1 MKDCSALLLKFDI
14 VKKMLFIFEI
24 FKGRSRRSFLFGNM
38 HPDSLK
44 SVVYRPFVT
53 CDDPKGVV
61 ECGTIRKSKSSSPK
75 MEHKIDSSRKAK
87 KKSDASLSYN
97 KAEKKEEIVSEGITE
112 EFHSPSSFQLLKVSR
127 GAQKLNG
134 MVDSWSKGKSYDG
147 QSKDVGKDMLK
158 GALDLQESLVML
170 GKLQEA
176 SQYKGWLKKKQK
188 EMSKRG
194 NNDQVGIESVHSY
207 HFGDRNYQMEFQ
219 KPRLSTDGASRD
231 CYEELREVIRDSLAR
246 QNLLPKTQSEEMM
259 GFHRRRLDSSSDIP
273 CTSSSQSSITQ
284 TSNYSSTG
292 SPLSFTAP
300 EKKPKGPN
308 LIAKLMGLEEIP
320 ANPLQSTLPKQKK
333 DDKFSSQQRPMFD
346 YDMPKVKRPQ
356 FVRQRDNPERKTLKE
371 ILETMHSTGILKS
384 DSVNELQS
392 CPYQS
397 CDLHS
402 KERLIGNMSPIVLIR
417 PRCDQFLESEETFVP
432 MSQEKGVQDTK
443 LRLRK
448 LKVKEE
454 LPSRT
459 SDCKE
464 GSLNSGKTNRKT
476 EGEENVIKRLSKE
489 GEKKRKDMIRIL
501 GEKEVK
507 IKQKGCDKVISSGH
521 VTHQPQ
527 KKEAIDKKDDKITKT
542 MVGSRKPIQKEIV
555 KSKNVSKSQ
564 DQAKVNAMKVR
575 KPDNGSNAAKNQIL
589 HQQNSTLNAISNR
602 TKQTVNNT
610 SNDRKRLLV
619 TRQKLVTEPTTA
631 NLTTENVV
639 CREDDERIS
648 FARKEDSVPGGDN
661 NTCVDQLPAE
671 KDPDASGFQITESCN
686 NSRRSLSEAN
696 MLTSKDEG
704 ETEFFEE
711 INDDIN
717 HIRPESKSFKTGTNL
732 KAFLLSSLAF
742 LSHAEELFDLNVDSH
757 IVLQTSGTNDFV
769 ISNERLSMDCA
780 NELMER
786 RSLLNSKTSHPLL
799 LTWLRNSRIHLSLEE
814 LLEEIC
820 DGVETLR
827 SYTELGGEKLSTDS
841 LYAVLERDIG
851 CNGIVSG
858 IWDLGWR
865 NELSVDDTEK
875 AVNDIEKL
883 LLSGLINEILTELL
897 L

>member
-1 MKDCSALLLKFDI
+1 MHRLILLLLSCGSESMVARLTVSSCYFRN
-14 VKKMLFIFEI
+14 LQRS
-24 FKGRSRRSFLFGNM
+24 RSRRSFIFGNM

-44 SVVYRPFVT
+44 SVVYRSFVT

-61 ECGTIRKSKSSSPK
+61 ECGTIRKSKSSSRK

-87 KKSDASLSYN
+87 KKSDASLSYK

-112 EFHSPSSFQLLKVSR
+112 GFQSPSSFQLLKVSK

-147 QSKDVGKDMLK
+147 QSKDVAKDMLK

-176 SQYKGWLKKKQK
+176 SQYKTWLKKKQK

-194 NNDQVGIESVHSY
+194 KNDQVGIERANSY
-207 HFGDRNYQMEFQ
+207 HFGDQNYQMEFQ

-273 CTSSSQSSITQ
+273 TTSSSQSSITQ

-292 SPLSFTAP
+292 SPLSFTAL
-300 EKKPKGPN
+300 EKKAKGPN

-320 ANPLQSTLPKQKK
+320 SNPLQSTLPKQMKY
-333 DDKFSSQQRPMFD
+333 DKFSNQQRPMLD
-346 YDMPKVKRPQ
+346 YDMPKVKKPQ
-356 FVRQRDNPERKTLKE
+356 FVHHRDNPERKTLKE

-384 DSVNELQS
+384 NSVHEL
-392 CPYQS
+392 QS

-402 KERLIGNMSPIVLIR
+402 KERSTGHMSPIVLIR

-464 GSLNSGKTNRKT
+464 GSLNSVKTNRKT
-476 EGEENVIKRLSKE
+476 GEENSIKRLSKE
-489 GEKKRKDMIRIL
+489 GENKSKDMIRIL

-507 IKQKGCDKVISSGH
+507 IKQKGCDKVNSSGH

-542 MVGSRKPIQKEIV
+542 MVGSRKPIEKEIV
-555 KSKNVSKSQ
+555 KSKNVSRSQ
-564 DQAKVNAMKVR
+564 DQAKVNDM
-575 KPDNGSNAAKNQIL
+575 
-589 HQQNSTLNAISNR
+589 
-602 TKQTVNNT
+602 KQTVNNT
-610 SNDRKRLLV
+610 SNDRKRPLV

-631 NLTTENVV
+631 KLTTENVV

-648 FARKEDSVPGGDN
+648 FARIEDSVPVRDN

-671 KDPDASGFQITESCN
+671 KDQDASGFQITECCN
-686 NSRRSLSEAN
+686 NSQRSLSEAN
-696 MLTSKDEG
+696 MLTSNDDR

-717 HIRPESKSFKTGTNL
+717 HIRLESKSFKTGTNL
-732 KAFLLSSLAF
+732 KAFLSSNIAF

-757 IVLQTSGTNDFV
+757 TTVQTSGTNGFV
-769 ISNERLSMDCA
+769 ISNERLSMDCS

-786 RSLLNSKTSHPLL
+786 RSLPDSKTSHPLL

-827 SYTELGGEKLSTDS
+827 SYTELASEKLSTDS

-865 NELSVDDTEK
+865 NELSADDTEK

-883 LLSGLINEILTELL
+883 LLSGLIDEILTELL

>member
-1 MKDCSALLLKFDI
+1 
-14 VKKMLFIFEI
+14 
-24 FKGRSRRSFLFGNM
+24 M

-44 SVVYRPFVT
+44 SVVYRSFVT

-87 KKSDASLSYN
+87 KKSGASLSYK

-134 MVDSWSKGKSYDG
+134 MVDLWSKGKSYDG
-147 QSKDVGKDMLK
+147 QSKDVAKDMLK

-176 SQYKGWLKKKQK
+176 SQYKAWLKKEQK
-188 EMSKRG
+188 EMSKSG
-194 NNDQVGIESVHSY
+194 KNDQVGIERANSY

-246 QNLLPKTQSEEMM
+246 QNILPKTQSEEMM
-259 GFHRRRLDSSSDIP
+259 GFHQRRLDSSSDIP
-273 CTSSSQSSITQ
+273 STSSSQSSITQ

-292 SPLSFTAP
+292 SPHSFTAP
-300 EKKPKGPN
+300 GKKPKGPN

-320 ANPLQSTLPKQKK
+320 SNSLQSTLPKQMK
-333 DDKFSSQQRPMFD
+333 DDKFSSQQRPMVD
-346 YDMPKVKRPQ
+346 YGMPKVKKPQ
-356 FVRQRDNPERKTLKE
+356 FVHQRDNPERKTLKE
-371 ILETMHSTGILKS
+371 ILENMHSTGILKS
-384 DSVNELQS
+384 DSVNELQT
-392 CPYQS
+392 

-417 PRCDQFLESEETFVP
+417 PRCDQFLDSEETFVP

-448 LKVKEE
+448 LKAKEE

-459 SDCKE
+459 SDCRE

-476 EGEENVIKRLSKE
+476 EGEENSIKRLSKE
-489 GEKKRKDMIRIL
+489 GAKKSKDVIQIQ

-527 KKEAIDKKDDKITKT
+527 KKEAIDKKDDKIPKT
-542 MVGSRKPIQKEIV
+542 MVGSRKPIEKEIV
-555 KSKNVSKSQ
+555 KSKNVSRTQ
-564 DQAKVNAMKVR
+564 DQHKMTVVKVR
-575 KPDNGSNAAKNQIL
+575 KPDNGSNASKNQIL
-589 HQQNSTLNAISNR
+589 HQQNSTINAISNR

-610 SNDRKRLLV
+610 SNDRKMPLV
-619 TRQKLVTEPTTA
+619 TSQKPVTEPIA
-631 NLTTENVV
+631 AKLTTENVV
-639 CREDDERIS
+639 CREDGKSIS
-648 FARKEDSVPGGDN
+648 FTLKDDSVLVGEN

-671 KDPDASGFQITESCN
+671 NETDASQIQITECCN
-686 NSRRSLSEAN
+686 NSQRSLSEAN
-696 MLTSKDEG
+696 MLTSRGEG

-717 HIRPESKSFKTGTNL
+717 HIRLKSKSFKTGTNL
-732 KAFLLSSLAF
+732 KAFLSSSLAF

-757 IVLQTSGTNDFV
+757 TAVQTYGTNDFV

-780 NELMER
+780 NELMKR
-786 RSLLNSKTSHPLL
+786 RSLPDLKTSHPLL
-799 LTWLRNSRIHLSLEE
+799 LPWLRNSRIHLSLEE

-827 SYTELGGEKLSTDS
+827 NYTKLANEKLSTDS
-841 LYAVLERDIG
+841 LYAVLEKDIG

-858 IWDLGWR
+858 IWDFGWR
-865 NELSVDDTEK
+865 NELSADDTEK

-883 LLSGLINEILTELL
+883 LLSGLIDEILTELL